1 MASEE
6 EQQLLTPTRRTTIL
20 RWPSIPKPSTP
31 YASKCRTKRRKLPAV
46 RLGGKRRKRGGF
58 SLVGVFRRTRL
69 RWLRLRYSSMIKRI
83 KGLYSS
89 IVKDLIEAGTTLEEA
104 QRRIMFETYFTV
116 PVIGIGAAGVPSHVV
131 TQRT

>member
-6 EQQLLTPTRRTTIL
+6 EQLLLTPTRRTTIL

-31 YASKCRTKRRKLPAV
+31 YASKSRTKRRKLPTV
-46 RLGGKRRKRGGF
+46 RLGGNRRKRGGF

-89 IVKDLIEAGTTLEEA
+89 IVKDLIKAGTTIEEV

-116 PVIGIGAAGVPSHVV
+116 PVIGIGAAGVPSHLV